1 MDIKSF
7 EDLIEW
13 ARELHAHLSRCLS
26 ECSTKNKEERARALL
41 TYLADHEAELERI
54 TAEFEKQ
61 ADSRALKTRAL
72 RLPERRTQGHQNPPH
87 LR

>member
-26 ECSTKNKEERARALL
+26 ECSTKNKEAVSYTHL
-41 TYLADHEAELERI
+41 T
-54 TAEFEKQ
+54 
-61 ADSRALKTRAL
+61 
-72 RLPERRTQGHQNPPH
+72 LPTSD
-87 LR
+87 LV